1 MKKFLAI
8 ILALVMALSLVACG
22 GTPAQQP
29 DSGNDANVEAND
41 GANTDAD
48 VKAPVVTDG
57 AVLGE
62 GAHSFTLEIT
72 DADGKT
78 ITATVNSDEK
88 TLGAALGK
96 LNVIQGENGLYTTVN
111 GVTYDYNAD
120 HAYWA
125 FYVNGEYAQVG
136 MDDTEIVDGAVYKPV
151 SYTHLTLP
159 TN

>member
-1 MKKFLAI
+1 MKKVLAI
-8 ILALVMALSLVACG
+8 ILALVMALSLMACG
-22 GTPAQQP
+22 SSPAQQP
-29 DSGNDANVEAND
+29 SGDANA
-41 GANTDAD
+41 DAET
-48 VKAPVVTDG
+48 PVVTDG
-57 AVLGE
+57 ATLGE

-111 GVTYDYNAD
+111 GVTYDYNVD

-136 MDDTEIVDGAVYKPV
+136 MDDTEIVDGTVYKLAV
-151 SYTHLTLP
+151 EKAE
-159 TN
+159 

>member
-8 ILALVMALSLVACG
+8 ILALVMVLSLAACG
-22 GTPAQQP
+22 STPAQQP
-29 DSGNDANVEAND
+29 DNGNGSNVENTD
-41 GANTDAD
+41 GTNTDAD
-48 VKAPVVTDG
+48 VKTPVVTDG

-88 TLGAALGK
+88 TLGAALSK
-96 LNVIQGENGLYTTVN
+96 LNVIRGENGLYTTVN
-111 GVTYDYNAD
+111 GVSYDYNAD

-125 FYVNGEYAQVG
+125 FYVDGEYAQVG
-136 MDDTEIVDGAVYKPV
+136 MDDTEIVDGTVYKLAV
-151 SYTHLTLP
+151 EKAE
-159 TN
+159 

>member
-1 MKKFLAI
+1 MKKVLAI
-8 ILALVMALSLVACG
+8 ILALVMALSLMACG
-22 GTPAQQP
+22 SSPAQQP
-29 DSGNDANVEAND
+29 G
-41 GANTDAD
+41 GDAD
-48 VKAPVVTDG
+48 TETPVVTDG
-57 AVLGE
+57 ATLGE
-62 GAHSFTLEIT
+62 GARSFTLEIT

-88 TLGAALGK
+88 TLGAALSK

-136 MDDTEIVDGAVYKPV
+136 MDDTEIVDGTVYKLAV
-151 SYTHLTLP
+151 EKAE
-159 TN
+159 